1 LTFFSGSAN
10 VSERFSEDVALMRDE
25 EITGDRSGTPECG
38 VAVDLVLAGLLGNS

>member
-10 VSERFSEDVALMRDE
+10 VSENLSEDLALLRDE

-38 VAVDLVLAGLLGNS
+38 VAIDLVLAGLLGNS